1 MARWNSSAFDRDE
14 QYRLKRQALIRQAG
28 KVFSKE
34 GFEATSLDEI
44 ARQLNVTKAA
54 LYYYVKSKHEI
65 LFECHQLAHDLSERA
80 IEEAERDGRNG
91 LEKLT
96 LFLHKHMET
105 LTGEL
110 GSIAVLTNLASLKPA
125 DRAKVVARRDQF
137 DTALRGIIKEGID
150 DGSLRSCDPKLAGF
164 FIMGAINWIPTWF
177 SAKGSRSG
185 NEVADEFIE
194 LIVDGLRPQH
204 T

>member
-1 MARWNSSAFDRDE
+1 MARWNNSAFDRDE

-28 KVFSKE
+28 KVFSKD
-34 GFEATSLDEI
+34 GFEGTSLDEI
-44 ARQLNVTKAA
+44 AKQLNVTKAA

-96 LFLHKHMET
+96 LFLHKHIET

-110 GSIAVLTNLASLKPA
+110 GSIAVLTNLASLKPS
-125 DRAKVVARRDQF
+125 DRAKIIARRDQF
-137 DTALRGIIKEGID
+137 DAALRGIIKEGID
-150 DGSLRSCDPKLAGF
+150 DGSLRPCDTKLTGF

-177 SAKGSRSG
+177 SDKGSKSG
-185 NEVADEFIE
+185 KEVADKFIE
-194 LIVDGLRPQH
+194 LFVDGLRP
-204 T
+204 